1 MEQADGVS
9 KTQLTSLHERV
20 SDSQIFRLRDNATQ
34 HEAVL
39 AMINSL
45 DTGDICVP
53 WRAQWSRRRT
63 RRRPKNCML
72 QDEEVEPD
80 TLKRENEKSSPVHI

>member
-1 MEQADGVS
+1 MGLWAPAS
-9 KTQLTSLHERV
+9 YRRALRSSARASRV
-20 SDSQIFRLRDNATQ
+20 ASAQ

-53 WRAQWSRRRT
+53 C
-63 RRRPKNCML
+63 PL
-72 QDEEVEPD
+72 VEEEDAEELSAVQ
-80 TLKRENEKSSPVHI
+80 R